1 MNKRVSSKRTS
12 AIFLAIVLVA
22 GTITT
27 FSPLS
32 ASSFMTA
39 EIKENNIYV
48 VWKDTYSSNTFVAV
62 SNDNGQTFSTPI
74 NINNNAEISLFPQIL
89 TEGNN
94 KYMIWKDTYSSN
106 TFVAVSNDNGQTF
119 STPINI
125 NNNAE
130 GSVISQITLP

>member
-1 MNKRVSSKRTS
+1 MNKIVSTKRTS

-27 FSPLS
+27 FPLS

-39 EIKENNIYV
+39 EVKENNIYV
-48 VWKDTYSSNTFVAV
+48 VW
-62 SNDNGQTFSTPI
+62 
-74 NINNNAEISLFPQIL
+74 E
-89 TEGNN
+89 
-94 KYMIWKDTYSSN
+94 DTYSSN